1 MSEHFHQVQLHF
13 KTSKHASLSTWLD
26 ILSELLSAT
35 VRTRRTRLKTSP
47 LPSDSVHNE
56 LCSAN
61 TISCIKHCS
70 SIDDIAS
77 HPLWTQWNICFLA
90 FSFYFD
96 VTLVYKVEPHLC
108 LVTGKLLTKFLAH
121 TLCHR
126 PAHGNI
132 INHHKKHCVVWSLLT
147 LHIKR
152 SKQPWW
158 WKRSLQK
165 AKLLKRDDG
174 CGSLHSIPLSL
185 KTLTIQIYKIW
196 DQSYLCITML
206 LVNKCK

>member
-1 MSEHFHQVQLHF
+1 MAWIVLRTLPGKGRAGLPRWQASVSSHERALPPGSTPFQNIKACISLNLARLYVHGWKHRRSQVTPYTMNFVLPTQSAVSNIAPQLM
-13 KTSKHASLSTWLD
+13 
-26 ILSELLSAT
+26 ILY
-35 VRTRRTRLKTSP
+35 
-47 LPSDSVHNE
+47 H
-56 LCSAN
+56 
-61 TISCIKHCS
+61 I
-70 SIDDIAS
+70 
-77 HPLWTQWNICFLA
+77 HPLTLNPMKYLLFR
-90 FSFYFD
+90 FYHLLLFD

-165 AKLLKRDDG
+165 AKLFEARWWMRK
-174 CGSLHSIPLSL
+174 S
-185 KTLTIQIYKIW
+185 T
-196 DQSYLCITML
+196 
-206 LVNKCK
+206 